1 MLKVESIH
9 CLKIR
14 IDIRRPILYHF
25 IQAAPTEISLVD
37 EAQTFVGNMAQ
48 RTIPY
53 WTQERSYPVATLQGA
68 VVVVTGAGRGIG
80 RAIAEELGQG
90 GAKIVVNYSRSKGP
104 ADELVAK
111 LRNSGSPQAVA
122 IQADVSHAAEA
133 TNLIEETVKQFG
145 RIDVLVNN
153 AGINIDRSLKNM
165 SAEDWDT
172 VIQVDLNAYFYTVKA
187 ALPHFMAQKSGS
199 IINISSVIGQM
210 GNFGQANY
218 SAAKAGIIGF
228 TKTAAQE
235 LARSNV
241 TVNAVC
247 PGFIATEMF
256 ESIPEKPKEAILK
269 RIPLGRAG
277 TPQEVARAVRYL
289 IVDGDYI
296 TGQTLN
302 INGGIYM

>member
-1 MLKVESIH
+1 
-9 CLKIR
+9 
-14 IDIRRPILYHF
+14 
-25 IQAAPTEISLVD
+25 
-37 EAQTFVGNMAQ
+37 MAKL
-48 RTIPY
+48 
-53 WTQERSYPVATLQGA
+53 EGA

-90 GAKIVVNYSRSKGP
+90 GAKVVVNYSKSKGP
-104 ADELVAK
+104 AEDLVAK
-111 LRNSGSPQAVA
+111 LQQSGSPEAVA
-122 IQADVSHAAEA
+122 IQADVSVAAEA
-133 TNLIEETVKQFG
+133 AKLIEETIKRFG

-153 AGINIDRSLKNM
+153 AGINIDRSMKNLTP
-165 SAEDWDT
+165 EDWDK
-172 VIQVDLNAYFYTVKA
+172 VIQVDLNSYFYTVKA
-187 ALPHFMAQKSGS
+187 ALPYFTQQKSGK

-218 SAAKAGIIGF
+218 AAAKAGIVGF
-228 TKTAAQE
+228 TKTAALE

-241 TVNAVC
+241 TVNAIC

-256 ESIPEKPKEAILK
+256 EAIPDKPKEAILA

-296 TGQTLN
+296 TGESLN
-302 INGGIYM
+302 INGGIYLQ

>member
-1 MLKVESIH
+1 MW
-9 CLKIR
+9 
-14 IDIRRPILYHF
+14 
-25 IQAAPTEISLVD
+25 
-37 EAQTFVGNMAQ
+37 VGKFHN
-48 RTIPY
+48 RTPN
-53 WTQERSYPVATLQGA
+53 EGSSFMATLEGA

-90 GAKIVVNYSRSKGP
+90 GAKVVVNYSKSKEP
-104 ADELVAK
+104 AEDLVAK
-111 LRNSGSPQAVA
+111 LQQNGSPEAVA
-122 IQADVSHAAEA
+122 IQADVSVAAQA
-133 TNLIEETVKQFG
+133 AKLIEETINRFG

-153 AGINIDRSLKNM
+153 AGINIDRSMKNLTP
-165 SAEDWDT
+165 EDWDK
-172 VIQVDLNAYFYTVKA
+172 VIQVDLNSYFYTVKA
-187 ALPHFMAQKSGS
+187 ALPYFTQQKSGK

-218 SAAKAGIIGF
+218 AAAKAGIVGF
-228 TKTAAQE
+228 TKTAALE

-241 TVNAVC
+241 TVNAIC

-256 ESIPEKPKEAILK
+256 EAIPDKPKEAILA

-296 TGQTLN
+296 TGESLN
-302 INGGIYM
+302 INGGIYLQ